1 MARKKSFEAGGMF
14 EGAPPQNFK
23 FAKALRENMTAG
35 EMALWLHLRYGID
48 GLKFRRQH
56 PIASYIADF
65 YCHKVKLI
73 IEIDGYIHNDPVVK
87 QKDEFRETT
96 LVNMGNTIIRFKNRQ
111 VLDNMIEVLGIIRAK
126 IQEIL
131 AEKNK

>member
-14 EGAPPQNFK
+14 EGAPPANFK

-35 EMALWLHLRYGID
+35 EMALWLRLRYGVE

-56 PIASYIADF
+56 PISNYIVDF

-73 IEIDGYIHNDPVVK
+73 IEIDGYIHNKPQVK
-87 QKDEFRETT
+87 REDEIREKV
-96 LVNMGNTIIRFKNRQ
+96 LENMGNTIIRFKNRQ
-111 VLDNMIEVLGIIRAK
+111 VLDNMEEVLGIIRMK
-126 IQEIL
+126 ITEL
-131 AEKNK
+131 MAGKS